1 MRILLDTHVMLWA
14 LGDED
19 ALSER
24 GRRIVAED
32 AEEVLVSAAS
42 IWEAS
47 IKQSIGRL
55 EVSGDLVEAAERA
68 GFDELPIMARHA
80 AAITDLPLHH
90 RDPFDRMLVAQ
101 ARVEGLTLA
110 TADEL
115 LAAYDVSLLD
125 ATR

>member
-1 MRILLDTHVMLWA
+1 MLWA